1 MSRPDNEEFL
11 HGLEVDVE
19 AELEIAE
26 SSHPADAARTPGQVS
41 RSLESKTGVDGPVT
55 VIKHYTVPAGEAGYF
70 VERYQ
75 ENARIMAAQPGFV
88 RSRLHRPLADAP
100 EVRFVHIAE
109 WSSGT
114 ALDKA
119 TGNPEWQASLQ
130 RMFDDPG
137 LHITSEPASYRV
149 VVELHPS

>member
-1 MSRPDNEEFL
+1 VTE
-11 HGLEVDVE
+11 
-19 AELEIAE
+19 
-26 SSHPADAARTPGQVS
+26 
-41 RSLESKTGVDGPVT
+41 SLESKTGVDEPVT

-70 VERYQ
+70 VEVYQ
-75 ENARIMAAQPGFV
+75 ENARIMSAQPGFI

-100 EVRFVHIAE
+100 EMRFVHIAE

-119 TGNPEWQASLQ
+119 TGNPEWHASLR

-137 LHITSEPASYRV
+137 LHITSEPAGYRV

>member
-1 MSRPDNEEFL
+1 MTE
-11 HGLEVDVE
+11 
-19 AELEIAE
+19 
-26 SSHPADAARTPGQVS
+26 
-41 RSLESKTGVDGPVT
+41 SLESKTGVDEPVT
-55 VIKHYTVPAGEAGYF
+55 VIKHYTVPAAEAGYF
-70 VERYQ
+70 VEVYQ
-75 ENARIMAAQPGFV
+75 ENARIMSAQPGFI

-119 TGNPEWQASLQ
+119 TGNPEWHASLR

-137 LHITSEPASYRV
+137 LHITSEPAGYRA

>member
-1 MSRPDNEEFL
+1 MS
-11 HGLEVDVE
+11 
-19 AELEIAE
+19 
-26 SSHPADAARTPGQVS
+26 Q
-41 RSLESKTGVDGPVT
+41 SLESKTGTDGPVT
-55 VIKHYTVPAGEAGYF
+55 VIKRYTVPADEADYF
-70 VERYQ
+70 VEVYQ
-75 ENARIMAAQPGFV
+75 ENARIMSTQPGFF

-109 WSSGT
+109 WTSGT

-119 TGNPEWQASLQ
+119 TGNPEWHASLQ

-149 VVELHPS
+149 VVELRPS

>member
-1 MSRPDNEEFL
+1 MSY
-11 HGLEVDVE
+11 
-19 AELEIAE
+19 
-26 SSHPADAARTPGQVS
+26 
-41 RSLESKTGVDGPVT
+41 SLESKTGVDGSVT
-55 VIKHYTVPAGEAGYF
+55 VIKSYTVPTDEADYF
-70 VERYQ
+70 AEVYQ
-75 ENARIMAAQPGFV
+75 ENARIMSTQPGFLH
-88 RSRLHRPLADAP
+88 SRLHRPLADAP
-100 EVRFVHIAE
+100 ETRFVHVAE

-119 TGNPEWQASLQ
+119 AGNPEWHASLQ